1 MSSDGTSG
9 GFPAKE
15 NHHNE
20 ERQTNKQRKTKRR
33 HKFSEELLQELKEIF
48 GETCYPD
55 YTTRKTLAN
64 KFGCPVNVID
74 NWFQN
79 KRARLP
85 PAERHRLFV
94 LQKKHYFPVR
104 AHPFLSCQ
112 EAQPAVPNYATEQ
125 SFSGAQGVL
134 MSTAGCSPLEKQR
147 IPSQQMGYNCFSLE
161 NQEILSQQVGPQ
173 CSYLEKP
180 GIPSQ
185 QVASQSYHLVT
196 GTEKQPRCAL
206 EYGGD
211 TGSGHFTD
219 YRFLSYNSA
228 VCLHPPPSSVPYF
241 HGERTETRESQHAS
255 PFLLDYAQGA
265 YGVKKDHCHC
275 SFSFSL
281 LQEQQQ
287 NDWQYHPQQHQQP
300 QNYLEGMMVQERLP
314 MDSGPWDLG
323 KQWPSAQ
330 SQLQS
335 QLPQNNG
342 KPLCS
347 QLQQVPPQI
356 AADSPLLPLGQDM
369 QEGASSNPGP
379 KGSNFKVRSRQGSA
393 AGNQGCSSAK

>member
-1 MSSDGTSG
+1 MLPWLVVVTVVWAS
-9 GFPAKE
+9 
-15 NHHNE
+15 
-20 ERQTNKQRKTKRR
+20 
-33 HKFSEELLQELKEIF
+33 LLAVQ
-48 GETCYPD
+48 
-55 YTTRKTLAN
+55 
-64 KFGCPVNVID
+64 

-85 PAERHRLFV
+85 PAERHRIFV
-94 LQKKHYFPVR
+94 LQKKHYFPVQ

-112 EAQPAVPNYATEQ
+112 AAQAAAPNYATEQ
-125 SFSGAQGVL
+125 SFSGAQRVL
-134 MSTAGCSPLEKQR
+134 MSRAGCSLLETQK

-185 QVASQSYHLVT
+185 QVASQSSHLVT
-196 GTEKQPRCAL
+196 GTGKQPRCAL

-211 TGSGHFTD
+211 TGSGRSTD
-219 YRFLSYNSA
+219 YRFLSYKSA

-275 SFSFSL
+275 SFSLSL
-281 LQEQQQ
+281 LREQQQ

-314 MDSGPWDLG
+314 MESGPWDLG

-342 KPLCS
+342 KPVVLSTAVRASPNSCRLTPAASGARYAGRGFTATQGPTAATLRGNIANKKRVTTKSHSSDNWIGGSKGYSCKALSSMDQSSISRMGPTDNPAVSSQQPAPPKKLC
-347 QLQQVPPQI
+347 L
-356 AADSPLLPLGQDM
+356 
-369 QEGASSNPGP
+369 
-379 KGSNFKVRSRQGSA
+379 
-393 AGNQGCSSAK
+393 